1 MVAPANIIY
10 KNIIHIQFRDSL
22 RNELFMQ
29 HVITFTASVQ
39 TFTEY
44 KHLQTFTA
52 SKHVFHI
59 SYSSYKYLSSCKASE
74 NDHISWNFCAFN
86 VIRSANLRIATSRM
100 KHLAENLLR
109 EILIL

>member
-1 MVAPANIIY
+1 MNYSCKMLKHLQQVSKHLQN
-10 KNIIHIQFRDSL
+10 
-22 RNELFMQ
+22 
-29 HVITFTASVQ
+29 
-39 TFTEY
+39 Y

-52 SKHVFHI
+52 SIHVFQDT
-59 SYSSYKYLSSCKASE
+59 YSSYRYLSNCKASE

-86 VIRSANLRIATSRM
+86 VIRSANLRIATSRR